1 MNNANKIIPSWQALI
16 QVFFLELRRH
26 WKQYCFIALIL
37 CTLMALFIESGHHY
51 LRQWQEKATG
61 QAISSL
67 EADEN
72 DNGRRE
78 GALAPPQ
85 VLKGLRVLVISENA
99 TAKEQAEI
107 ALRQSG
113 AYILDGNATG
123 GDIAL
128 TLVDARGAAHWEM
141 HSEEIMSLMSHRRNI
156 QVILNN
162 HASEVREALTDS
174 LPVDAREQ
182 RVYLNEDTARNLRRD
197 LGTRMEATIVYLPLI
212 FIIYFLM
219 MFSGSVNGIEWD
231 TRRAQGSLEAWALTP
246 HGPWVLYGGEILAR
260 AAWASIV
267 ALLLGSVLFAYGS
280 LDLILVVAL
289 GAFAF
294 SGVVFISMWGMLAT
308 MLFHHR
314 YGRMFGRLALSPAV
328 FTIITL
334 VRLTFI
340 TSFASV
346 LVANEAY
353 KVGEQ
358 ATPHAISLGLFFL
371 GGCLLIGALILVP
384 IVEWRIGARRM
395 GLRKL

>member
-1 MNNANKIIPSWQALI
+1 MHNASRIIPSWQALT

-26 WKQYCFIALIL
+26 WRQYFIIALIL
-37 CTLMALFIESGHHY
+37 CTVMALFIESGHHY
-51 LRQWQEKATG
+51 LKKWQENATA

-67 EADEN
+67 EADEK
-72 DNGRRE
+72 DNGRRVGGHE
-78 GALAPPQ
+78 PPQ
-85 VLKGLRVLVISENA
+85 VLAGLRVLVNSENT

-107 ALRQSG
+107 ALRESG
-113 AYILDGNATG
+113 ALTLDSKAQG
-123 GDIAL
+123 GDIVL
-128 TLVDARGAAHWEM
+128 TLVNARGAAHWEI
-141 HSEEIMSLMSHRRNI
+141 HSDEIMSLMNHRRNI

-197 LGTRMEATIVYLPLI
+197 LEYRLQSTIVYIPLI
-212 FIIYFLM
+212 LIIYFLM

-246 HGPWVLYGGEILAR
+246 HGPWVLYCGEILAR
-260 AAWASIV
+260 AVWASIV
-267 ALLLGSVLFAYGS
+267 VLLLGCVLFAYGA
-280 LDLILVVAL
+280 LDLILVIAL
-289 GAFAF
+289 SCFAF
-294 SGVVFISMWGMLAT
+294 GGVAFISMWGMLAT

-328 FTIITL
+328 FTVITL

-340 TSFASV
+340 TSFAGV
-346 LVANEAY
+346 LAANEAY
-353 KVGEQ
+353 KVGQ
-358 ATPHAISLGLFFL
+358 QVTPHAISLGLFFL
-371 GGCLLIGALILVP
+371 GGCLLMSALILVP